1 MPELLNYLK
10 NIILSESF
18 LHQHRK
24 SPKDFTRKRSLTFEN
39 LIYLLI
45 NLDDGPY
52 QDRLDRFFQS
62 LFQKEVPETTI
73 LKSALSH
80 ARKKLKYEAFIE
92 LNDRLIHAYYK
103 GFKHDTWNGFNL
115 LAWDGSTLR
124 LPDEKPIVEHFG
136 TWKTKTDPCP
146 ISRVSQ
152 MFDVLN
158 KITVDAIISPKAVG
172 ERELAARH
180 CLKLMPNDLVLMD
193 RGYPA
198 YWLFNLIMALGS
210 SFCARISTKWKIV
223 RQFEKSGAPE
233 RIVKLK
239 PTPVSVKQCRQ
250 MGLDITPLKL
260 RLIRVELNAGKVET
274 LITSLLDTTEFPS
287 DLFGDLYHLRWPVE
301 EDYKVIKNR
310 ITVENFSGKSVLS
323 VYQDFHAKVFSK
335 NIAAVITRTIKPA
348 VENRYSNLKYGY
360 QVNFARAL
368 SKLKSTIVMLFNRSL
383 QEVKKILK
391 IIEKSLLKTVEQVR
405 PGRKFERNHRIK
417 LKKFFPA
424 YKPIC

>member
-18 LHQHRK
+18 LKKHRE
-24 SPKDFTRKRSLTFEN
+24 SSTAFTRKRSLTFEN

-52 QDRLDRFFQS
+52 QDKLDRFFQS
-62 LFQKEVPETTI
+62 LLHKEVPETMV
-73 LKSALSH
+73 LKSAFTH
-80 ARKKLKYEAFIE
+80 ARKKLKYEAFVE
-92 LNDRLIHAYYK
+92 LNDHLTHAYYE

-124 LPDEKPIVEHFG
+124 LPDEKSIVEHFG
-136 TWKTKTDPCP
+136 SWKTNSNPCP
-146 ISRVSQ
+146 KARVSQ

-158 KITVDAIISPKAVG
+158 KITLDAIISPKAVG
-172 ERELAARH
+172 ERELAAQH
-180 CLKLMPNDLVLMD
+180 CLKLMPNDLILMD

-198 YWLFNLIMALGS
+198 YWLFKLIMTLGS
-210 SFCARISTKWKIV
+210 FFCARISTRWKVV

-239 PTPVSVKQCRQ
+239 PTPDSVKQCRQ
-250 MGLDITPLKL
+250 MGLDFKPLKL
-260 RLIRVELNAGKVET
+260 RLVRVDLDTGKVET
-274 LITSLLDTTEFPS
+274 LITSLLDTTEFPA
-287 DLFGDLYHLRWPVE
+287 DIFCDLYHLRWPVE

-310 ITVENFSGKSVLS
+310 ITAENFSGKSVLS
-323 VYQDFHAKVFSK
+323 VYQDFYAKVFSK
-335 NIAAVITRTIKPA
+335 NIAAVITRSIKPA

-360 QVNFARAL
+360 QVNFTRAL

-383 QEVKKILK
+383 KQVKKILL
-391 IIEKSLLKTVEQVR
+391 IIEQSLLKTGEQVR
-405 PGRKFERNHRIK
+405 PGRKFKRKHRVK

-424 YKPIC
+424 YKPVC

>member
-1 MPELLNYLK
+1 MDFELKRKATLARLK
-10 NIILSESF
+10 EL
-18 LHQHRK
+18 QHERAK
-24 SPKDFTRKRSLTFEN
+24 EKRKRGIGKRKVQTPAVPNEQSEGDAPKKIVVIF
-39 LIYLLI
+39 
-45 NLDDGPY
+45 GS
-52 QDRLDRFFQS
+52 QSRFIEG
-62 LFQKEVPETTI
+62 LVAA
-73 LKSALSH
+73 LKSSYRAQHFADTEPAS
-80 ARKKLKYEAFIE
+80 AFIE
-92 LNDRLIHAYYK
+92 LNDRLIYAYYK
-103 GFKHDTWNGFNL
+103 GLKHDTWNGFNL

-198 YWLFNLIMALGS
+198 YWLFNLIMALGA

-250 MGLDITPLKL
+250 MGLDINPLKL
-260 RLIRVELNAGKVET
+260 RLIRVELDAGKVET
-274 LITSLLDTTEFPS
+274 LITSLLETTEFHS

-335 NIAAVITRTIKPA
+335 NIAAVISRTIKPA

-405 PGRKFERNHRIK
+405 PGRKFKRNHRIK

-424 YKPIC
+424 YQPIC